1 MIVKDRRRGAAQPHS
16 TRAAP
21 QVHWPQT
28 VGDGD
33 DDGDGLGEDDG
44 LGEAEAEAED
54 EADCDVEAESDGE
67 GETVGEYSGWT
78 GGT

>member
-21 QVHWPQT
+21 QVHRPQT

-44 LGEAEAEAED
+44 LGDDEA